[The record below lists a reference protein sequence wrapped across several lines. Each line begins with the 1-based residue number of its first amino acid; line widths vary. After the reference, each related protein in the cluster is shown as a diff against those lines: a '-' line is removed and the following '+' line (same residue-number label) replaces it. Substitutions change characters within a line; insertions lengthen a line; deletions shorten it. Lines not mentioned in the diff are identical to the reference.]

1 MTPMPEPEAG
11 SRRPVPSPRAA
22 RGVLARLRHRFADSE
37 VIDAEAAQRA
47 ARSAGFDSVAD
58 IGDRMKVQ
66 LVGYISSQ
74 VIQPRT
80 AAPAVEADLF
90 DGTGTITLIWLGRDR
105 ISGIGPGT
113 KLIVKG
119 FAANRGHHRVMYNPR
134 YEILGRA
141 GEDPDSADAEQEDA

>member
-1 MTPMPEPEAG
+1 M
-11 SRRPVPSPRAA
+11 SPRTARPAPGDPDAGAPRSA

-58 IGDRMKVQ
+58 IADRRKVR
-66 LVGYISSQ
+66 LVGYISSL

-113 KLIVKG
+113 KLVVSG
-119 FAANRGHHRVMYNPR
+119 FAANRAHHRVMYNPR
-134 YEILGRA
+134 YEILAPA
-141 GEDPDSADAEQEDA
+141 GEELEDDVAEQEDA